1 LDDAA
6 ALPVRREFA
15 AAPQN
20 LVEESMTKTH
30 EKNHGE
36 QIHGQD
42 TSPLGHDPMG
52 LEPGNRVRWTALLAI
67 LVASIL
73 IVIKAGAWVLTGS
86 VALLG
91 SFLDSVMDLSLSV
104 MNFFAI
110 RHAQTPADA
119 EHRFGHGKAEALAAL
134 VQGTVLLAAAVYL
147 IYEVVLAVLDPQVIA
162 HSDVGISVMVASI
175 VLTVGLVLVQRSV
188 AKSTKSVAITADMAH
203 YTGDIFINLGVILAL
218 ILSGRWGLPYADPV
232 LGTIVALILAN
243 SARNIFI
250 QASDQLM
257 DREFDEQER
266 ENIKQIILSHP
277 QVMGMHDLRTRRA
290 GLTSFIQ
297 CHIELD
303 GSISLNMAHKI
314 SDAVEAMV
322 LESFP
327 QAEILLHQDP
337 EGEEAL
343 SPLEQS

>member
-1 LDDAA
+1 MTQTHNHTDDHEP
-6 ALPVRREFA
+6 ALFA
-15 AAPQN
+15 P
-20 LVEESMTKTH
+20 
-30 EKNHGE
+30 
-36 QIHGQD
+36 
-42 TSPLGHDPMG
+42 DPMG
-52 LEPGNRVRWTALLAI
+52 VEPGNRVRWTALLAI
-67 LVASIL
+67 LVASVL
-73 IVIKAGAWVLTGS
+73 IIIKAGAWFLTGS

-134 VQGTVLLAAAVYL
+134 VQGAVLLAAAIYL
-147 IYEVVLAVLDPQVIA
+147 IYEVVLAIMNPPVIA
-162 HSDVGISVMVASI
+162 YSYVGIGVMVASI
-175 VLTVGLVLVQRSV
+175 VLTLGLVMVQRSV

-218 ILSGRWGLPYADPV
+218 VLSGILGMPYADPI

-250 QASDQLM
+250 KASDQLM
-257 DREFDEQER
+257 DREFEDDER
-266 ENIKQIILSHP
+266 EDIKQIILSHP
-277 QVMGMHDLRTRRA
+277 QVLGVHDLRTRRA

-314 SDAVEAMV
+314 SDAVEASV
-322 LESFP
+322 LAKFP
-327 QAEILLHQDP
+327 QAEVLLHQDP
-337 EGEEAL
+337 EGEENL